1 MENMQKIM
9 SVFTH
14 DLRSPLLNI
23 QALVHELDL
32 NVRSGKVMNE
42 DTAETLDMLKATAN
56 RMDDMILA
64 TNEIY
69 HCMFDELEIEAVDM
83 HDMFLR
89 CFASLKLAD
98 EGIALD
104 CSAMPKVDADPLM
117 VQRIVLELLSNA
129 KKAIAAN
136 VADSPRNIRISAI
149 VEQDMIWFCVEDSG
163 CGFDV
168 NEVERVFEPF
178 FSGQRFTYGA
188 GMGLT
193 RAKALVEHHGGHI
206 RVDSVA
212 GRALVGFS
220 LPTHQG
226 CTQ

>member
-14 DLRSPLLNI
+14 DLRNPLLNI
-23 QALVHELDL
+23 QALVQDL
-32 NVRSGKVMNE
+32 GEQAKHQNVGE
-42 DTAETLDMLKATAN
+42 DAKETLQMLQESAN
-56 RMDDMILA
+56 RMDDMIVA
-64 TNEIY
+64 ANDMY

-104 CSAMPKVDADPLM
+104 CSAMPKVDADPLR

-129 KKAIAAN
+129 KKAMAAN

-163 CGFDV
+163 CGFDRH
-168 NEVERVFEPF
+168 EMERVFEPF
-178 FSGQRFTYGA
+178 FSGQRFAYGA

-193 RAKALVEHHGGHI
+193 RAKALVEHHGGQMSI
-206 RVDSVA
+206 DSVA
-212 GRALVGFS
+212 GHALVGFS
-220 LPTHQG
+220 LVKRKKPTQ
-226 CTQ
+226 

>member
-23 QALVHELDL
+23 QALVQELDL
-32 NVRSGKVMNE
+32 NVRSGKAMNK
-42 DTAETLDMLKATAN
+42 DTAETLDMLKDTAN

-83 HDMFLR
+83 HNMFLR
-89 CFASLKLAD
+89 CFSSLKLAD
-98 EGIALD
+98 EAIALES
-104 CSAMPKVDADPLM
+104 SAMPMVDADPLM
-117 VQRIVLELLSNA
+117 VQRILLELLSNA

-136 VADSPRNIRISAI
+136 LLDSPRKIRISSI
-149 VEQDMIWFCVEDSG
+149 VEHEMVWFCVEDSG

-178 FSGQRFTYGA
+178 FSGQRFAYGS

-193 RAKALVEHHGGHI
+193 RAKALVEHHGGQMSI
-206 RVDSVA
+206 DSVA
-212 GRALVGFS
+212 GHALVGFS
-220 LPTHQG
+220 LPKSKKP
-226 CTQ
+226 TQ